1 MVMTNQK
8 PLPVAGALWAEQMG
22 PSSISFPSLDDSS
35 ATRSPDATDEDAL
48 IQGELEFS
56 ETQSALFR
64 RRDDDQNSQL
74 SGDLEDDDAIIQSEL
89 ARAPTPSSFV
99 QAPDDT

>member
-22 PSSISFPSLDDSS
+22 PSSTSFTSLDSS
-35 ATRSPDATDEDAL
+35 ATRPADATDEDAL
-48 IQGELEFS
+48 IQDELEFS